1 MDVCIVIGKIKTRT
15 EKMPDKKCKPN
26 VMSLADRMKKYEDVL
41 TDDERILE
49 DISSAIKKKE
59 LVSTQ

>member
-1 MDVCIVIGKIKTRT
+1 
-15 EKMPDKKCKPN
+15 
-26 VMSLADRMKKYEDVL
+26 MKKYEDVL

-49 DISSAIKKKE
+49 DIGSAIKKME